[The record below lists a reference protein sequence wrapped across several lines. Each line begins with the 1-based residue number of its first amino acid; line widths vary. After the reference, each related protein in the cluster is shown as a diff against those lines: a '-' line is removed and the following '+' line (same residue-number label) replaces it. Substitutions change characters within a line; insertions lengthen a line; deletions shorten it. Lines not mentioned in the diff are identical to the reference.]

1 MQQDLCRVFRKHYPF
16 VEVGLVIDEF
26 SFVDFVDL
34 PLLHVADGKDVKVIF
49 TRQTDMRHIDSVFR
63 GPKPTFEEDMAQ
75 EAPAASE

>member
-1 MQQDLCRVFRKHYPF
+1 M
-16 VEVGLVIDEF
+16 
-26 SFVDFVDL
+26 

-75 EAPAASE
+75 EERYEREETARKLRQEAEERRAARR